1 MLRRTLRWTLQDFE
15 VFLPYQFYGQYWK
28 TGWWFGTFFVF
39 PYIGNVIIPTDQYLS
54 EGLTPPTRQYWK
66 NLKHRGLVGRLFP
79 RISPQITQTERFSWY
94 QSFPE
99 LGRNSWTITIFC
111 FAQNPL
117 RRNRLFE
124 VGMRCPV
131 LSLLFEVLNMA
142 MLPWRNCW
150 VKQKWTSTFSS
161 ISIHFPQGRSLWT
174 SLKMDT
180 QLGRLAIQDMV
191 EVLQHDIKTG
201 WAHGKKAGIGRV
213 YPRVP
218 GPLFWQTSKYVLRY
232 PLLNHTKP
240 Y

>member
-180 QLGRLAIQDMV
+180 QLGSPRHPGYGGGSTARHQDG
-191 EVLQHDIKTG
+191 LGTWQKG
-201 WAHGKKAGIGRV
+201 WDRPSLSQG
-213 YPRVP
+213 PRSPFLTDFQICVKVS
-218 GPLFWQTSKYVLRY
+218 L
-232 PLLNHTKP
+232 TKP